1 MSILWFLIGIA
12 IGAVLTLAVI
22 ITAGAIRIAK
32 EAQTK
37 NGGVS
42 ENAGIH

>member
-12 IGAVLTLAVI
+12 IGVVLTLAVV

-32 EAQTK
+32 EARAKT
-37 NGGVS
+37 GA
-42 ENAGIH
+42 EE

>member
-22 ITAGAIRIAK
+22 ITAGAIRVAK
-32 EAQTK
+32 EARAKT
-37 NGGVS
+37 GA
-42 ENAGIH
+42 EE